1 MRRCTSSLFLILA
14 VVILAGCAGNSDK
27 KETQQM
33 SLMDLM
39 TGSFDSKKQSEAD
52 SSYYHISLHMYPI
65 WKNREGDWLY
75 VEQALAST
83 QDKPYRQR
91 IYKLEA
97 QADGTYKSSV
107 FLLKDQEQFIGKWK
121 EPGFFS
127 QFTANSLLTERE
139 GCAVIMKRLD
149 DNTFTGATVDKH
161 CTSTLSGASYAT
173 SKVTVSPNQ
182 VESWDQGFDSR
193 DEQVWGAEKGGYIF
207 DRLNQ

>member
-1 MRRCTSSLFLILA
+1 
-14 VVILAGCAGNSDK
+14 
-27 KETQQM
+27 M

-39 TGSFDSKKQSEAD
+39 TGSFDSKKQSDAD

-139 GCAVIMKRLD
+139 GCAVIMKRLG

-173 SKVTVSPNQ
+173 SKVTVSTNQ
-182 VESWDQGFDSR
+182 VESWDQGFDSS

-207 DRLNQ
+207 DRLDQ